1 MSQQHSPAS
10 STSPH
15 FAGDQTSAGGSPRV
29 PSQGDSKALSDDRT
43 ETETMYVDML
53 PPAPRPVLMYTG
65 RSGDGT
71 IADLYSCV
79 GEDGRT
85 YQGYQP
91 GEYMLPNDRVR
102 IPSIYLHREARHKT
116 DVKTQRRSNIDLV
129 GRNLEIHFTVQFTVL
144 GELILHSDFSHAL
157 YRLMLDDKLAAAPIR
172 EPEHALDIGTG
183 TGIWALQFAEEN
195 PTCQV
200 TGTDLSLIQP
210 LSWMPN
216 CQFVMEN
223 SELEDWLLPHKL
235 DYVHLRGMT
244 ACFNDVTTVMR
255 RSLDAL
261 TAGGWIEF
269 QEGCF
274 HLHGVPNDDTL
285 EGTAIGRWCQMVATG
300 AANAGRDLTKARL
313 YKQQLAETGF
323 VDVHEQV
330 IRVPG
335 GPWSDESKA
344 KLMGAYLANTFLM
357 GAIDSFKKLLGAAG
371 GLSPPEMDE
380 LTEQV
385 KQDVQNPEIRWYMPM
400 YIVYGR
406 KPYEGEVA
414 GT

>member
-10 STSPH
+10 SRSPH
-15 FAGDQTSAGGSPRV
+15 SAGDQTSAGGSPRV

-43 ETETMYVDML
+43 ETETI
-53 PPAPRPVLMYTG
+53 
-65 RSGDGT
+65 SGDGT
-71 IADLYSCV
+71 IVDMYSCV

-91 GEYMLPNDRVR
+91 GGEETEAPKAEQ
-102 IPSIYLHREARHKT
+102 HR
-116 DVKTQRRSNIDLV
+116 L
-129 GRNLEIHFTVQFTVL
+129 
-144 GELILHSDFSHAL
+144 DFSHAL

-223 SELEDWLLPHKL
+223 SELQDWLLPHKL

-255 RSLDAL
+255 RSFDAL

-274 HLHGVPNDDTL
+274 HLHGVPNDDAL
-285 EGTAIGRWCQMVATG
+285 EGTAIGRWCQMVAAG

-357 GAIDSFKKLLGAAG
+357 GAIDSFKKLLGAARE
-371 GLSPPEMDE
+371 LSPPEMDE